1 MKNDKFNNNLFFT
14 CSIIEYIGRLTKNKR
29 AYIVN
34 MLGAKGI
41 DFIYEFADV
50 LHSENIDAVAD
61 ELIRDYKIVNGTFDN
76 VKECEEEEYRVPSF
90 WDVGKIYMRL
100 IMPLCDNEFNSDKLE
115 ILIEVYNSYIAE
127 CIDDYVI
134 GFYFSSPEC
143 IYESYKS
150 GEMLTV

>member
-1 MKNDKFNNNLFFT
+1 MRNDKFNNNLFFT

-29 AYIVN
+29 MYIVS
-34 MLGAKGI
+34 MLGTKGI

-61 ELIRDYKIVNGTFDN
+61 ELIGDYKIANGTFDN
-76 VKECEEEEYRVPSF
+76 VKECEDHEYRIPSF
-90 WDVGKIYMRL
+90 WDIGKIYMRL
-100 IMPLCDNEFNSDKLE
+100 ILSLGGNKTEN
-115 ILIEVYNSYIAE
+115 LIEVYNSYIAQ

-143 IYESYKS
+143 IYESYKA
-150 GEMLTV
+150 GEMLTI